1 MEFLIILGFLAI
13 FIQYFIIKLAIKN
26 AMKESS
32 EEIKIT
38 IEKAVTASLEQH
50 RWKQDN
56 KS

>member
-1 MEFLIILGFLAI
+1 MEFLIILCVLGV

-26 AMKESS
+26 AIKESS
-32 EEIKIT
+32 GEIKRT
-38 IEKAVTASLEQH
+38 IENAVTASLEQQ